1 MEIKNAATV
10 HRIWS
15 SLDSA
20 ELLAACQYE
29 LDAQAFCE
37 ASIKHQPEGTF
48 LVWVSHY
55 SGEMHIVRA
64 PVVPAAQPVPTTTE
78 A

>member
-15 SLDSA
+15 SLDDA
-20 ELLAACQYE
+20 ELIAACQYE
-29 LDAQAFCE
+29 QDAQAFCE
-37 ASIKHQPEGTF
+37 ASVERQPVGTF

-55 SGEMHIVRA
+55 TGKMQIVRRKQA
-64 PVVPAAQPVPTTTE
+64 PEAKPATDF
-78 A
+78 

>member
-15 SLDSA
+15 SLDDA

-29 LDAQAFCE
+29 QDAQAFCE
-37 ASIKHQPEGTF
+37 ASIKRQPEGTI

-55 SGEMHIVRA
+55 TGKMHIVRREPEVIA
-64 PVVPAAQPVPTTTE
+64 KASEAQS
-78 A
+78 